1 MKFYFNNSKS
11 KEAIEAKENLVSK
24 YGQNQPEDA
33 DIIIPIG
40 GDGFMLKNLHDFHQL
55 SKPFFGIN
63 CGSVGFLMNSKND
76 EDLEILVKQ
85 SHETILYPLQMN
97 ATDSNNKSFTSIAFN
112 EVSMMRQTHQA
123 SKIKIKINKIERI
136 KELVCDGVLVAT
148 AAGSTAYNLSAHGSI
163 IPLNS
168 NLLAL
173 TPISAFRPR
182 RWRGALLHHNTNIK
196 FEVID
201 NINRPVSVTADHS
214 EFRNIVKV
222 DIISSQKSS
231 CKILLDSK
239 HSMEERV
246 LKEQF
251 YS

>member
-1 MKFYFNNSKS
+1 MKFYFSNSKS
-11 KEAIEAKENLVSK
+11 KEAIEAKEYLVSK

-33 DIIIPIG
+33 DIIVPIG

-55 SKPFFGIN
+55 NKSFFGIN
-63 CGSVGFLMNSKND
+63 CGSVGFLMNAKND

-97 ATDSNNKSFTSIAFN
+97 ATDSNNKSFSSIAFN

-123 SKIKIKINKIERI
+123 SKIKIKINEIERI

-182 RWRGALLHHNTNIK
+182 RWRGALLQHNTNIK

>member
-1 MKFYFNNSKS
+1 MKFYFSNSKS
-11 KEAIEAKENLVSK
+11 KEAIEAKEYLVSK
-24 YGQNQPEDA
+24 FGQNQPEDA
-33 DIIIPIG
+33 DIIVPIG

-55 SKPFFGIN
+55 NKPFFGIN
-63 CGSVGFLMNSKND
+63 CGSVGFLMNAKND

-123 SKIKIKINKIERI
+123 SKIKIKINEIERI

-182 RWRGALLHHNTNIK
+182 RWRGALLQHNTNIK

>member
-1 MKFYFNNSKS
+1 MKFYFSNSKS
-11 KEAIEAKENLVSK
+11 KEAIEAKEYLVSK

-33 DIIIPIG
+33 DIIVPIG

-55 SKPFFGIN
+55 NKPFFGIN
-63 CGSVGFLMNSKND
+63 CGSVGFLMNAKND

-182 RWRGALLHHNTNIK
+182 RWRGALLQHNTNIK

>member
-1 MKFYFNNSKS
+1 MKFYFINSKS
-11 KEAIEAKENLVSK
+11 KEAIDAKDFFISK
-24 YGQNQPEDA
+24 YGQNKPEDA
-33 DIIIPIG
+33 DIIVPIG
-40 GDGFMLKNLHDFHQL
+40 GDGFLLKNLHDFHQL
-55 SKPFFGIN
+55 NKPFFGIN
-63 CGSVGFLMNSKND
+63 YGSVGFLMNAKND
-76 EDLEILVKQ
+76 DNLEVLVNQ
-85 SHETILYPLQMN
+85 SKETVLYPLQMN
-97 ATDSNNKSFTSIAFN
+97 AVDINNKSFTSIAFN
-112 EVSMMRQTHQA
+112 EVSLMRQTHQA
-123 SKIKIKINKIERI
+123 SKIKIKINEIERI

-182 RWRGALLHHNTNIK
+182 RWRGALLQYNTNIN
-196 FEVID
+196 FEIID
-201 NINRPVSVTADHS
+201 NIDRPVSATADHN
-214 EFRNIVKV
+214 EYRDIIKV
-222 DIISSQKSS
+222 DIISSNKNS

-239 HSMEERV
+239 HSMEERI

>member
-1 MKFYFNNSKS
+1 MKFYFSNSKS
-11 KEAIEAKENLVSK
+11 KEAIEAKEYLVSK

-33 DIIIPIG
+33 DIIVPIG

-55 SKPFFGIN
+55 NKSFFGIN
-63 CGSVGFLMNSKND
+63 CGSVGFLMNAKND

-123 SKIKIKINKIERI
+123 SKIKIKINEIERI

-182 RWRGALLHHNTNIK
+182 RWRGALLQHNTNIK